1 MYLTKFRPIFYTNV
15 KRNFFFLGLA
25 KHRCVKCTGRIR
37 PGISQTSSL
46 QAVQQ
51 LCPQMCSCFKK
62 FIY

>member
-51 LCPQMCSCFKK
+51 LLC
-62 FIY
+62 